1 MAKKITA
8 KQHGDALVKLMQV
21 TINATNKYLAVDN
34 DENIS
39 QKRRDAIARHSL
51 KTIRKQTEIFDAIDR
66 VYDAQR
72 QLQ

>member
-34 DENIS
+34 DDNIS
-39 QKRRDAIARHSL
+39 QKRKDAIAKHSL
-51 KTIRKQTEIFDAIDR
+51 KTIRKQTAIFDAIDK

-72 QLQ
+72 QRQ